1 MDKVETSIVVSQNVF
16 VVFDAISLI
25 ASIASLILAIVAI
38 WLAISFKRDSDE
50 VNNNTNAILIDIK
63 SESKA
68 ISQGVMSELK
78 AYGDAMRGNFSQNST
93 SGTSGFSAEASDF
106 EFGDNKTIVRSS
118 IKDTFL

>member
-1 MDKVETSIVVSQNVF
+1 MDKAETSIAISQNVF

-38 WLAISFKRDSDE
+38 WLAISFKRDSDQ
-50 VNNNTNAILIDIK
+50 VNKNTNEILIDIK

-93 SGTSGFSAEASDF
+93 SGTNDFSAETSDF
-106 EFGDNKTIVRSS
+106 KFGDNKTVVSSS